1 MSAEF
6 PLSAGDYNHGLFIDS
21 KESLVIPTHE
31 LKAKHE
37 PMPESGC
44 FPKPVEETEE
54 EEDDEKQE
62 EAEQIHPP
70 PLRIRRISN
79 TSVAFSFLGTL
90 KLQHLCAQTIQK
102 YWRRYYAA
110 TAVGKKQKE
119 LAKYRKSKFLA
130 NKKSHEAARHDEV
143 RGQRKTREVER
154 VLKLDKE
161 TTVKF
166 VKFQAELD
174 AMVGMKPLKE
184 FVRQRVADLTGRGLL
199 GEKTKL
205 RHILICGELGT
216 GKNLASTTAFELFKL
231 TGVVKEVKQGVPKSG
246 SIDKDAMFEID
257 LAKWTDPDEEKDEL
271 LEEIMSVGSIAIL
284 MGSESEVI
292 TTAGMLTCF
301 KRNVPWTIL
310 LPTIRHRDLA
320 AIAYRMVQER
330 GYILRRSDLSFD
342 EMSLPMMEFIVRQT
356 HDASI
361 LRERNAYLA
370 LDMLERAISRKNDRL
385 DENESPFVPRLTL
398 TPADFGV
405 EMESEEQIAER
416 REKVDKEVSGMTG
429 WSGEGSPKAFFDKIK
444 RQIELVNKGGDA
456 SVMEVNW
463 NLVITGNPGTG
474 KTTLA
479 RLVYKF
485 FRAYGVLSKDVFEER
500 NGLELKGEYVGQTA
514 PKVQAMF
521 KAAMGGCLFLDE
533 AYALADGEGGS
544 DTFAKE
550 AVRTLLTEVENNR
563 TGILVVLAGY
573 KDKMQKLMR
582 ADPGLP
588 RRFPNVV
595 HLADYTPLEIAEI
608 AMNQLREKE
617 PPVPIEED
625 LFDLLATH
633 VEEKHAHEIS
643 QHNAGLAV
651 NLVETA
657 LGSRAQ
663 RIHKMLDRGEEIA
676 DVNLIAITKDDFGI
690 GVKPGDVEEQ
700 EVIDAKIKALIGM
713 LEAKQMFEKVRKKVE
728 YVEATGDHK
737 ALQKCLNIVITGN
750 PGTGK
755 TTFARMLHKFMYAF
769 GVLPKDNFVEKN
781 GLELKGRYV
790 GHTAPNVKSAIA
802 DAMGGC
808 LFLDEAYALVDSGGD
823 SFSSEAIRTLLTEV
837 ENNRTGLMVVLAGY
851 KDKMGNLMRA
861 DPGLN
866 RRFPLRLDLVD
877 YTPDEIAQICR
888 KVAIE
893 KFDKVFEPG
902 LQERLAVHIDEQY
915 AGEISQHNGGLAVN
929 LTEIAVDS
937 LSERMIEV
945 LEANADMPKE
955 ELVELSK
962 FLVAADFGITETPQY
977 IRDAEKAKIDVEMNA
992 MIGMDNAKEQLQ
1004 EFKTKV
1010 EYVEATRDVKVL
1022 QTCLNLII
1030 TGSPGTG
1037 KTTLARLY
1045 ARFMYAYGVLPR
1057 DTFIEKNGLEMKG
1070 QYVGH
1075 TAPTVKQA
1083 VAEAMGG
1090 CLFLD
1095 EAYALAGADGD
1106 SFSGEAVRTLLT
1118 EVENNRTRLMVV
1130 LAGYKDKMGMLL
1142 RADPGMP
1149 RRFPT
1154 TLDLDNYTPEQ
1165 LAHICEKVASEKFN
1179 KAFEPGLVSALSKH
1193 IGEQHAAD
1201 IPQQNGGLA
1210 VNLTEAA
1217 CTALA
1222 SRVVA
1227 HFGTALQEEK
1237 ENAKVLARVLTATDY
1252 GITDHTLGSQEA
1264 KELARAELNG
1274 MIGMA
1279 AGKRFFEEMK
1289 TKVEFVEKGGD
1300 IKILQTS
1307 LNMRITGN
1315 PGTGKTTLARLMFTY
1330 LHAYGILPK
1339 NTFVERNGLEM
1350 KGKYVGH
1357 TAPTVKEAIAEAMG
1371 GCLFLDEAYALA
1383 DSADGFGGEAVRTL
1397 LTEVENNRTA
1407 LMVVLA
1413 GYADKME
1420 NLMRADPGL
1429 PRRFP
1434 NEIHLDDY
1442 TASELAQIAKKVAQ
1456 QKFDLTWEDGLEE
1469 RLAYHILER
1478 HAPDIAQQNGGL
1490 AVNLVESA
1498 LSNFASRV
1506 VADGDADP
1514 ETAHTMKASD
1524 FGITKSSKSVSFAD
1538 SAGEDDLSRLQD
1550 MAEGGVSSAGGG
1562 SGEPGDDGY
1571 EEDPDA
1577 EVEEFRRALSVPVSK
1592 DELRRTISSPADGR
1606 KARRQAYAVPATIG
1620 EHFGGRATFTSSDQ
1634 WLQDA
1639 AADLKSRKRKKP
1651 RGKAKAKTTQVGT
1664 TSSAQVGEVEPFSIT
1679 ELEPEPEPEPAANG
1693 IAAVLEAEN
1702 EDLRAEISGMLEEM
1716 IELKQ
1721 QLDDKKREEEEERR
1735 RVEEQKFIASRTR
1748 VQMQMQSATT
1758 AAGSN
1763 ANRVLVN
1770 PLFANA
1776 GSARKI
1782 GFAIDVSGSMS
1793 SGTDSGAT
1801 RIEVRTKRSNFCCRV
1816 LFCLYSII

>member
-1 MSAEF
+1 MTAYIRFQS
-6 PLSAGDYNHGLFIDS
+6 
-21 KESLVIPTHE
+21 E
-31 LKAKHE
+31 L
-37 PMPESGC
+37 
-44 FPKPVEETEE
+44 ET
-54 EEDDEKQE
+54 
-62 EAEQIHPP
+62 
-70 PLRIRRISN
+70 
-79 TSVAFSFLGTL
+79 
-90 KLQHLCAQTIQK
+90 
-102 YWRRYYAA
+102 
-110 TAVGKKQKE
+110 
-119 LAKYRKSKFLA
+119 
-130 NKKSHEAARHDEV
+130 
-143 RGQRKTREVER
+143 
-154 VLKLDKE
+154 
-161 TTVKF
+161 
-166 VKFQAELD
+166 
-174 AMVGMKPLKE
+174 MVGMKPLKE
-184 FVRQRVADLTGRGLL
+184 FVRQSIADLTGRGLL

-205 RHILICGELGT
+205 RHVLICGELGT
-216 GKNLASTTAFELFKL
+216 GKNLASTTVFKLFKL
-231 TGVVKEVKQGVPKSG
+231 TGVVKIIKQGVPKSG
-246 SIDKDAMFEID
+246 SIDKDAIFEID

-271 LEEIMSVGSIAIL
+271 LEEIMSVGSIAVL
-284 MGSESEVI
+284 MGAESTVM

-301 KRNVPWTIL
+301 KRNVPWTII
-310 LPTIRHRDLA
+310 LPTISHRDLA
-320 AIAYRMVQER
+320 SITYQMVQER
-330 GYILRRSDLSFD
+330 GYILRRSDDSFE
-342 EMSLPMMEFIVRQT
+342 EMSLPMMEFVVRQT

-385 DENESPFVPRLTL
+385 DESDSIFAPRLTL
-398 TPADFGV
+398 TPTDFGV
-405 EMESEEQIAER
+405 EMESEEQVAER
-416 REKVDKEVSGMTG
+416 REKVDREVSGMTG
-429 WSGEGSPKAFFDKIK
+429 WSGDGSPKAFFDKIK

-485 FRAYGVLSKDVFEER
+485 FRAYGVLSKDVFVEH

-563 TGILVVLAGY
+563 TGILVILCGY
-573 KDKMQKLMR
+573 KDKMSKLMR

-595 HLADYTPLEIAEI
+595 HLADYSPAQLAEI
-608 AMNQLREKE
+608 AMNKLQEKE
-617 PPVPIEED
+617 PPVPTEEG
-625 LFDLLATH
+625 LSDLLATH

-676 DVNLIAITKDDFGI
+676 DVNLVPITKDDFGI

-700 EVIDAKIKALIGM
+700 EVIDAKINAMIGM
-713 LEAKQMFEKVRKKVE
+713 VEAKQMFEKVRKKVE

-851 KDKMGNLMRA
+851 KDKMGQLMRA

-929 LTEIAVDS
+929 LTEIAVDN

-945 LEANADMPKE
+945 REANPDIAKAD
-955 ELVELSK
+955 LVELSK
-962 FLVAADFGITETPQY
+962 FLVAGDYGITETPQY
-977 IRDAEKAKIDVEMNA
+977 VRDAEKAKIDAEMNA
-992 MIGMDNAKEQLQ
+992 MIGMDTAKELLQ

-1057 DTFIEKNGLEMKG
+1057 DTFVEKNGLEMKG
-1070 QYVGH
+1070 KYVGH
-1075 TAPTVKQA
+1075 TGPTVKEA

-1130 LAGYKDKMGMLL
+1130 LAGYQDKMGALL

-1154 TLDLDNYTPEQ
+1154 TLHLKDYTSEEI
-1165 LAHICEKVASEKFN
+1165 AMICEKVASEKFN
-1179 KAFEPGLVSALSKH
+1179 KAFETGLVAALSKH

-1201 IPQQNGGLA
+1201 IPKQNGGLA

-1217 CTALA
+1217 CAALA

-1227 HFGTALQEEK
+1227 HFGAGLQDQREA
-1237 ENAKVLARVLTATDY
+1237 AKVLARVLTAADY
-1252 GITDHTLGSQEA
+1252 GITDNTLGSQEA
-1264 KELARAELNG
+1264 KELATAELDG

-1279 AGKRFFEEMK
+1279 AGKRFFQEMK

-1300 IKILQTS
+1300 IKILHTS

-1339 NTFVERNGLEM
+1339 NAFVERNGLEM

-1383 DSADGFGGEAVRTL
+1383 DSDDGFGGEAVRTL

-1442 TASELAQIAKKVAQ
+1442 TAAELAQIAKKVAEE
-1456 QKFDLTWEDGLEE
+1456 KFDLEWEDGLEE
-1469 RLAYHILER
+1469 RLAYHILE
-1478 HAPDIAQQNGGL
+1478 HHVSDIAKQNGGL

-1506 VADGDADP
+1506 VADGDEDP
-1514 ETAHTMKASD
+1514 ETARTMRASD
-1524 FGITKSSKSVSFAD
+1524 FGIVNSTKHVSFDVDD
-1538 SAGEDDLSRLQD
+1538 SSDTL
-1550 MAEGGVSSAGGG
+1550 SSARDDAEADAGAG
-1562 SGEPGDDGY
+1562 SD
-1571 EEDPDA
+1571 EDP
-1577 EVEEFRRALSVPVSK
+1577 EVEEFRRALSLPVSK
-1592 DELRRTISSPADGR
+1592 DELRRTISTPAEGR
-1606 KARRQAYAVPATIG
+1606 KARRQAYAVPAKMA
-1620 EHFGGRATFTSSDQ
+1620 EHFGGRAKFTSSEE
-1634 WLQDA
+1634 WLLG
-1639 AADLKSRKRKKP
+1639 ADK
-1651 RGKAKAKTTQVGT
+1651 VGSERSGGSMT
-1664 TSSAQVGEVEPFSIT
+1664 HEDGAVEPFSIT
-1679 ELEPEPEPEPAANG
+1679 ELEPAPELQPEDG
-1693 IAAVLEAEN
+1693 KLRQLRAEN
-1702 EDLRAEISGMLEEM
+1702 EALKGEM
-1716 IELKQ
+1716 
-1721 QLDDKKREEEEERR
+1721 
-1735 RVEEQKFIASRTR
+1735 
-1748 VQMQMQSATT
+1748 ATT
-1758 AAGSN
+1758 
-1763 ANRVLVN
+1763 
-1770 PLFANA
+1770 
-1776 GSARKI
+1776 
-1782 GFAIDVSGSMS
+1782 
-1793 SGTDSGAT
+1793 
-1801 RIEVRTKRSNFCCRV
+1801 IEELHSLRRQLREDK
-1816 LFCLYSII
+1816 